1 MMENLT
7 KHELPQNTGK
17 WRSVVKTMGKVIMY
31 VSAIYVIAMIVA
43 YGAGYAH
50 GLAKCYGGL

>member
-1 MMENLT
+1 MIENL
-7 KHELPQNTGK
+7 KQNELPQNTGK
-17 WRSVVKTMGKVIMY
+17 WRSVLKTMGKVIMY

-50 GLAKCYGGL
+50 GLANCYGGL

>member
-1 MMENLT
+1 MENLT

-31 VSAIYVIAMIVA
+31 VSAIYVMAMIVA